1 MMNDEIKP
9 ARSTLGA
16 YLRSLRE
23 GKKLSLRKV
32 EEATERE
39 VSNAYLSQLENGK
52 IEKPSPHVLHSL
64 SEVYNVGYE
73 ELMRRAG
80 YIAPSSSRP
89 DAAKHGKA
97 ATNSIDNL
105 TKDEESELLEYLSF
119 IRSRREKS

>member
-1 MMNDEIKP
+1 MNDETKQ

-32 EEATERE
+32 EEATEKE
-39 VSNAYLSQLENGK
+39 VSNAYLSQLETGK
-52 IEKPSPHVLHSL
+52 IEKPSPHILHSL
-64 SEVYNVGYE
+64 SEVYSVSYE

-80 YIAPSSSRP
+80 YIAPSASRS
-89 DAAKHGKA
+89 DSAKHGQA

-105 TKDEESELLEYLSF
+105 TKNEESELLEYLSF